1 MGRLYIGNLMAFK
14 DAIARLKEDHDANVV
29 VEPYRYEGFGLP
41 RRMVVGETL
50 RVILRDGL
58 MLTTKCFEQSDED
71 VRCNAQTEWLR
82 KVHADLKHWK

>member
-14 DAIARLKEDHDANVV
+14 DAIARLKEDYDANVV
-29 VEPYRYEGFGLP
+29 VEPYRYEDFAQ

-82 KVHADLKHWK
+82 KVHSDLKHWK

>member
-14 DAIARLKEDHDANVV
+14 DAIARLKEDYDANVV
-29 VEPYRYEGFGLP
+29 VEPYRYEDFAQ
-41 RRMVVGETL
+41 RRMVAGETL

>member
-14 DAIARLKEDHDANVV
+14 DAIARLKEDYDANVV
-29 VEPYRYEGFGLP
+29 VEPYRYEDFAQ
-41 RRMVVGETL
+41 RRMVAGETL

-82 KVHADLKHWK
+82 KVHCDLKHWN

>member
-14 DAIARLKEDHDANVV
+14 DAIARLKEDYDANVV
-29 VEPYRYEGFGLP
+29 IEPYRYEDFAQ
-41 RRMVVGETL
+41 RRMVAGETL
-50 RVILRDGL
+50 RVLLRDGL

-82 KVHADLKHWK
+82 KVHSDLKNWK

>member
-1 MGRLYIGNLMAFK
+1 MGRLYSGNLMAFK
-14 DAIARLKEDHDANVV
+14 DAIARLKEDYDANVV
-29 VEPYRYEGFGLP
+29 VEPYRYEDFAQ

-82 KVHADLKHWK
+82 KVHSDLKHWK

>member
-14 DAIARLKEDHDANVV
+14 DAIARLKEDYDTNVV
-29 VEPYRYEGFGLP
+29 VEPYRYEDFAQ

>member
-1 MGRLYIGNLMAFK
+1 MGRLYIGNLMALK
-14 DAIARLKEDHDANVV
+14 DAIARLKEDYDANVV
-29 VEPYRYEGFGLP
+29 VEPYRYEDFAQ
-41 RRMVVGETL
+41 RRMVAGETL

-82 KVHADLKHWK
+82 KVHSDLKHWK

>member
-14 DAIARLKEDHDANVV
+14 DAIARLKEDYDASVV
-29 VEPYRYEGFGLP
+29 VEPYRYEDFAQ

-82 KVHADLKHWK
+82 KVHADLKHWN

>member
-14 DAIARLKEDHDANVV
+14 DAIARLKEDYDANVV
-29 VEPYRYEGFGLP
+29 VEPYRYEDFAQ
-41 RRMVVGETL
+41 RRMVAGETL

-82 KVHADLKHWK
+82 KVHADLKHWN

>member
-1 MGRLYIGNLMAFK
+1 MGRLYSGNLMALK
-14 DAIARLKEDHDANVV
+14 DVIARLKEDYDANVV
-29 VEPYRYEGFGLP
+29 VEPYRYEDFAQ
-41 RRMVVGETL
+41 RRMVVGVTL

-82 KVHADLKHWK
+82 KTHSDLKHWK

>member
-1 MGRLYIGNLMAFK
+1 MGRLYSGNLMAFK
-14 DAIARLKEDHDANVV
+14 DAIARLKEDYDANVV
-29 VEPYRYEGFGLP
+29 VEPYRYEDFAQ

-82 KVHADLKHWK
+82 KVHADLKHWN

>member
-14 DAIARLKEDHDANVV
+14 DAIARLKEDYDANVV
-29 VEPYRYEGFGLP
+29 VEPYRYEDFAQ

-82 KVHADLKHWK
+82 KVHSDLKNWK

>member
-1 MGRLYIGNLMAFK
+1 MGRLYSGNLMSFK
-14 DAIARLKEDHDANVV
+14 DAIARLKEDYDANVV
-29 VEPYRYEGFGLP
+29 VEPYRYEDFTQ
-41 RRMVVGETL
+41 RRMVAGETL

-82 KVHADLKHWK
+82 KVHNDLKNWN

>member
-1 MGRLYIGNLMAFK
+1 MGRLYSGNLMAFK
-14 DAIARLKEDHDANVV
+14 DAIARLKEDYDANVV
-29 VEPYRYEGFGLP
+29 VEPYRYEDFAQ

-82 KVHADLKHWK
+82 KAHSDLKHWK